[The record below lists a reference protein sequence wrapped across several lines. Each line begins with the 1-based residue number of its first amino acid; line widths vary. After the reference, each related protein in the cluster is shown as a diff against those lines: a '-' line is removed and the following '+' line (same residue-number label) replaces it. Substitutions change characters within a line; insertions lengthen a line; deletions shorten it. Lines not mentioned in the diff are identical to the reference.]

1 MEHSK
6 LIQTIKKVS
15 LNRLNEN
22 YKVTKKKKKLVR
34 KNDQSDII
42 LNPVIDSF
50 SANR

>member
-6 LIQTIKKVS
+6 LIQTIKEVS
-15 LNRLNEN
+15 LRRLNEN
-22 YKVTKKKKKLVR
+22 YKVTKKKKVVKKKETSEIV
-34 KNDQSDII
+34 